1 MITETIDLTRNT
13 VTKRIKAALQRRSGK
28 AWSVTGGTGTAYGW
42 LLINAV
48 PARCTCHAVLKPG
61 AISTWPADYI
71 EVDTGEP
78 GGYMTLADRQ
88 ELAALLG
95 LNKPVHCQGESVMSS
110 NDAYREYI
118 DRAEGRVPA
127 KIAKAYWD

>member
-1 MITETIDLTRNT
+1 MDTGTIDLTRNT
-13 VTKRIKAALQRRSGK
+13 VIKRIKTALQRRSGK

-61 AISTWPADYI
+61 AISTRPADYEEI
-71 EVDTGEP
+71 DTGVP
-78 GGYMTLADRQ
+78 GGYMTIADRR

-95 LNKPVHCQGESVMSS
+95 LNEPVHCQGESVMSS
-110 NDAYREYI
+110 HNAYREYI
-118 DRAEGRVPA
+118 DRAEGRVPG
-127 KIAKAYWD
+127 KIAEAYWD